1 MDLSNFFEQL
11 LGLSDPYKI
20 VKINRKAATEKEVE
34 SVHIYIELSK
44 DYRPVNASSVKG
56 IRHDVEARTWRH
68 LDLFQ
73 YTCYIH
79 CEVPKFK
86 YGKGKGSYVETLIVP
101 WARPNSGFTLLFEQL
116 VMGFLKLHGCVKRV
130 AKQVKEYPQ
139 RLQTLANF
147 YEPLEPIDEPEQAN
161 KASDKKEEKLTPIA
175 VLKEEVDVE
184 SDEFKDVKKLN
195 IDETSRKKGHDY
207 VTNFIDGDTGELLDI
222 QKGKGAKT
230 IERFVKKGLSK
241 GLDPSKITDISID
254 MSPSFICGCE
264 FYFDEAMISFDK
276 FHVSQL
282 INRCF
287 DEFRKKQA
295 RGLGEKLPKWAIVKP
310 IEKLS
315 AKEYQ
320 KMSTFLDQLPQ
331 LDRFHEHKNKFS
343 ELWTYENSEEGAIY
357 LAFWIGYLQDMAVE
371 FKDKKMMT
379 LVKTLNKHFDRI
391 INVLKSGMDN
401 SISEAFNNNVQIMKR
416 VARGYK
422 KFENYIQMI
431 KIHCAWAK

>member
-1 MDLSNFFEQL
+1 MDLSNFFEGL
-11 LGLSDPYKI
+11 LNLNEPYKI
-20 VKINRKAATEKEVE
+20 VNIERKVADEKTPE
-34 SVHIYIELSK
+34 SVHIYIEVSK
-44 DYRPVNASSVKG
+44 DYRPVNEVSIQG
-56 IRHDVEARTWRH
+56 IRHDVEPRTWRH

-73 YTCYIH
+73 YICYLH

-86 YGKGKGSYVETLIVP
+86 YGQGKDSYVETLKVP
-101 WARPNSGFTLLFEQL
+101 WSRSGSGFTLLFESL
-116 VMGFLKLHGCVKRV
+116 VMGLLELHGCVKRV
-130 AKQVKEYPQ
+130 AKQVREYPQ
-139 RLQTLANF
+139 RIQTLANF
-147 YEPLEPIDEPEQAN
+147 YEPLEELETADFGEDTPKEKEDELSSIE
-161 KASDKKEEKLTPIA
+161 
-175 VLKEEVDVE
+175 VLQTEVE
-184 SDEFKDVKKLN
+184 IKSDELKDVKKLN

-241 GLDPSKITDISID
+241 GLNPSQITDISID

-264 FYFDEAMISFDK
+264 FYFPQAMISFDK

-287 DEFRKKQA
+287 DEFRKKQG
-295 RGLGEKLPKWAIVKP
+295 RKLGERLPKWAIVKP
-310 IEKLS
+310 MEKLS
-315 AKEYQ
+315 AKEYE
-320 KMSTFLDQLPQ
+320 KMSIYLDQLPQ
-331 LDRFHEHKNKFS
+331 LDRFHQHKNRFS
-343 ELWTYENSEEGAIY
+343 ELWTYEDPEQGAVY
-357 LAFWIGYLQDMAVE
+357 LAFWIGYLHDMAIE

-379 LVKTLNKHFDRI
+379 LTKTLNKHFDRI

-422 KFENYIQMI
+422 KFEQYIQMI